1 MKNEFIVRMGR
12 EVVAYVDVLRTGG
25 YLANFK
31 DGRKIPATSLQEYR
45 DAGYT
50 VESKQ

>member
-1 MKNEFIVRMGR
+1 MKGEFIVRMGGK
-12 EVVAYVDVLRTGG
+12 VVASVDVLRTG
-25 YLANFK
+25 YLAVFK

-50 VESKQ
+50 VESKR

>member
-1 MKNEFIVRMGR
+1 MKGEFIIRMGR
-12 EVVAYVDVLRTGG
+12 EVVASVDVLRTG
-25 YLANFK
+25 YLAVFK
-31 DGRKIPATSLQEYR
+31 DGREIPATSLQEYR

>member
-1 MKNEFIVRMGR
+1 MKGEFIMRMGR
-12 EVVAYVDVLRTGG
+12 EVVASVDVLCTG
-25 YLANFK
+25 YLAVFK
-31 DGRKIPATSLQEYR
+31 DGRQIPATSLQEYR